1 MAKSSLIV
9 IGIVLIIIGALLRS
23 GLIQWLLDFMGILL
37 LIIGGITLIVG
48 LVQMITGRSKGY

>member
-9 IGIVLIIIGALLRS
+9 MGIVLIIIGALLRS